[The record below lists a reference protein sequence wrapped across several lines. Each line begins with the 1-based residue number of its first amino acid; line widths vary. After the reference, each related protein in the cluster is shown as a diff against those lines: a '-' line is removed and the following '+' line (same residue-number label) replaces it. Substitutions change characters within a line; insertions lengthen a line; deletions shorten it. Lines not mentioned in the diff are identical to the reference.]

1 VIEFVNYIYSDKIS
15 EDFSDLEELLKIGHK
30 YEVFGLVEECSKR
43 LSRKLTVDNVVQ
55 LGCLAESYQVS
66 NLSDSCAEFLTENLE
81 EVDPEKLDTAPAP
94 LLRKALTAAIKGKP
108 PAFEISPL
116 PVTIKTQYPANFF
129 TNLANTEVIAVNI
142 PIETYF
148 KVSRETKLAGVGIYL
163 NRMLCRIP
171 IEFSLIKVNPLNID
185 SKYTLTTVSTEIVP
199 YSISSLK
206 PRKLMFP
213 IPVEVDSVYVY
224 KLEMKL
230 GTNVSIRTG
239 DGNKHRLSIPMKEI
253 LEITIQ
259 EPCPQIP
266 VLYFEG

>member
-1 VIEFVNYIYSDKIS
+1 M
-15 EDFSDLEELLKIGHK
+15 G
-30 YEVFGLVEECSKR
+30 
-43 LSRKLTVDNVVQ
+43 
-55 LGCLAESYQVS
+55 
-66 NLSDSCAEFLTENLE
+66 
-81 EVDPEKLDTAPAP
+81 
-94 LLRKALTAAIKGKP
+94 
-108 PAFEISPL
+108 
-116 PVTIKTQYPANFF
+116 TQYPANFF
-129 TNLANTEVIAVNI
+129 TNLANTEVIAVN
-142 PIETYF
+142 
-148 KVSRETKLAGVGIYL
+148 
-163 NRMLCRIP
+163 IP